1 MRRRN
6 NFLIAALVAAA
17 TYATLSAFI
26 PRPYGWHRG
35 WRHHHYYDDQHHDH
49 RDRYNDGNDARRKS
63 DQDRKK
69 STDTTTIY

>member
-26 PRPYGWHRG
+26 QRPYGWHRG
-35 WRHHHYYDDQHHDH
+35 WRHHHYYEDRH
-49 RDRYNDGNDARRKS
+49 RDRYNDGNDPRRN
-63 DQDRKK
+63 DDRDTEK
-69 STDTTTIY
+69 STDTTSIY

>member
-17 TYATLSAFI
+17 TYATLSAFM

-35 WRHHHYYDDQHHDH
+35 WRHHYYDDRHHDH
-49 RDRYNDGNDARRKS
+49 RDRYNDGNDARRN
-63 DQDRKK
+63 DDRDREK